1 MTAEVTSNEIIQG
14 CLPEYGKGELG
25 RTGEMAP
32 PHEHEPPDNY
42 VIGIVREYDHFAE
55 ETRRV
60 ID

>member
-1 MTAEVTSNEIIQG
+1 MAKV
-14 CLPEYGKGELG
+14 KLG